1 MLWKLVRIKT
11 CLWEKL
17 KANQRSFNEDI
28 LKAEKGAKTIQV
40 LHKDLKL
47 AKASRKSVD
56 NSNFLHLDGFEI
68 NTGKVQGVTLILVVP
83 PLNKS
88 S

>member
-47 AKASRKSVD
+47 AKASRKSAD
-56 NSNFLHLDGFEI
+56 NSNLLHLDGFEI
-68 NTGKVQGVTLILVVP
+68 NTGKVQQVTLILMIP
-83 PLNKS
+83 HLNKS